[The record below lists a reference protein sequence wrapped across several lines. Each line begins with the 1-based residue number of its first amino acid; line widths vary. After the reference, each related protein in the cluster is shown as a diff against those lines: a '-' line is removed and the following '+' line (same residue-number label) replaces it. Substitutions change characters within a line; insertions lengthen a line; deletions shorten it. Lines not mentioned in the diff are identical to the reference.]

1 MSPACKQPPKAG
13 RCRQCHPGPES
24 VTPRGSLTAKWFCT
38 GQVAAC
44 LAAARSHRPLA
55 ASNLT
60 ACLGSARPALSRLTG
75 RHCSIA
81 GSQLTRKPDML
92 TRENRPKHLKAAALH
107 GGVQDGMTGRGQPRW
122 VERLSLK
129 AACRLVGLVIGADA
143 AAWSR

>member
-1 MSPACKQPPKAG
+1 MLRRPRIS
-13 RCRQCHPGPES
+13 HPWGTIPHTHM
-24 VTPRGSLTAKWFCT
+24 VLRGKWQQWR
-38 GQVAAC
+38 GAY

-92 TRENRPKHLKAAALH
+92 TREKRPKHLKAAALH
-107 GGVQDGMTGRGQPRW
+107 G
-122 VERLSLK
+122 
-129 AACRLVGLVIGADA
+129 
-143 AAWSR
+143 